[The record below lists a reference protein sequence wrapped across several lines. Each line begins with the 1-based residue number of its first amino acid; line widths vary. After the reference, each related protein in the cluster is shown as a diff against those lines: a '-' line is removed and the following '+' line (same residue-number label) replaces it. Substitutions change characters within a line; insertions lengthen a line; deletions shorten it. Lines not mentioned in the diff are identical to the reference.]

1 MSQSSFIRQTPAGIT
16 PCIIFTTSYVLYQC
30 TQDHSK
36 FHVNLPILRTTQ
48 FYCRELDEL
57 EREDFTRLKM
67 VKKKKE
73 EQIKQSEIDKKE
85 ADLASAEDAS
95 KTVLKVLPV
104 VPVAAVAAKT
114 TTETPSLLHG
124 FDASDDQDIVFK

>member
-1 MSQSSFIRQTPAGIT
+1 
-16 PCIIFTTSYVLYQC
+16 
-30 TQDHSK
+30 
-36 FHVNLPILRTTQ
+36 
-48 FYCRELDEL
+48 
-57 EREDFTRLKM
+57 M

-73 EQIKQSEIDKKE
+73 EQIKQTEIDKKE
-85 ADLASAEDAS
+85 ADLSNAEDAS

-104 VPVAAVAAKT
+104 VPVAPVAASAATAAAAKT

>member
-1 MSQSSFIRQTPAGIT
+1 
-16 PCIIFTTSYVLYQC
+16 
-30 TQDHSK
+30 
-36 FHVNLPILRTTQ
+36 
-48 FYCRELDEL
+48 
-57 EREDFTRLKM
+57 M

-85 ADLASAEDAS
+85 ADLANAEDAS

>member
-1 MSQSSFIRQTPAGIT
+1 
-16 PCIIFTTSYVLYQC
+16 
-30 TQDHSK
+30 
-36 FHVNLPILRTTQ
+36 
-48 FYCRELDEL
+48 
-57 EREDFTRLKM
+57 M

-85 ADLASAEDAS
+85 AMANAEEDP

-104 VPVAAVAAKT
+104 APVAPVAVK
-114 TTETPSLLHG
+114 TETPSLLHG

>member
-1 MSQSSFIRQTPAGIT
+1 
-16 PCIIFTTSYVLYQC
+16 
-30 TQDHSK
+30 
-36 FHVNLPILRTTQ
+36 
-48 FYCRELDEL
+48 
-57 EREDFTRLKM
+57 M

-85 ADLASAEDAS
+85 ADLANAEDAS

-104 VPVAAVAAKT
+104 VPVAPVAASAAAAAAAAKT
-114 TTETPSLLHG
+114 ATETPSLLHG